1 MLTGITEIDQGQ
13 LKNLMR
19 FAIRRGTNILTFGA
33 AGTGKT
39 EMAMQACTD
48 EDIDYIYLNLS
59 VLEAPDLMGLPCL
72 SEENGHKSTTY
83 ALPEMLPRKGTGKE
97 KVLLV
102 DEADK
107 AKPELQNPCLELFQF
122 RSINGKP
129 LDVKA
134 VIATGNLPDEGAFS
148 QPMSHAL
155 TNRCAVFRVSCA
167 FEPWREWAVDNSVN
181 NLIVGFLSKNQEYL
195 LQPPPEGDE
204 TAYCHPSPRA
214 WTLAARDLDGTMG
227 AKDLTSDVDFQ
238 TLLVAG
244 RVGQGAAVKFKVWL
258 EHYRFIEPIIDALAK
273 NGTKPDTSKMTIDRQ
288 LVCALGAVGRMMAA
302 TKEEHKGNK
311 DAHKKEVHKVTSNV
325 MDWLKELPSEFQIA
339 AVKSTLSMKVIQDFE
354 LTKIKPF
361 MDAYLKIRQALK
373 QD

>member
-1 MLTGITEIDQGQ
+1 MLTGITEIDQEQ
-13 LKNLMR
+13 LKSLMR
-19 FAIRRGTNILTFGA
+19 FTIRQGSNLLTFGP
-33 AGTGKT
+33 AGVGKT
-39 EMAMQACTD
+39 ELAMQSCH
-48 EDIDYIYLNLS
+48 EEEIDYIYLNLS
-59 VLEAPDLMGLPCL
+59 VLEAPDLMGLPMID
-72 SEENGHKSTTY
+72 EEHGTTAY
-83 ALPEMLPRKGTGKE
+83 ALPEILPRAGVGKP

-129 LDVKA
+129 LNVKA

-155 TNRCAVFRVSCA
+155 TNRCTVFRVGCS
-167 FEPWREWAVDNSVN
+167 FEPWREWAVDAGIN
-181 NLIVGFLSKNQEYL
+181 NLIVGFLAKNQEYL

-214 WTLAARDLDGTMG
+214 WTLAARDLDGTMA

-258 EHYRFIEPIIDALAK
+258 EHYRFIEPIIDSLAK
-273 NGTKPDTSKMTIDRQ
+273 NGTKPDISKMTIDRQ

-302 TKEEHKGNK
+302 TRDDHKGNK
-311 DAHKKEVHKVTSNV
+311 DAHKKEIHKVTSNV
-325 MDWLKELPSEFQIA
+325 MDWMKDLPSEFCIA

-361 MDAYLKIRQALK
+361 MDVYLKIRQSLK